1 MIGDNVE
8 KKVAFFNLAIDTD
21 KKEYEAILN
30 DPECEVEKE
39 QFKYST
45 PSMKQAEPL
54 VTIWY
59 SKEK

>member
-8 KKVAFFNLAIDTD
+8 KRVAFFNLSKPED
-21 KKEYEAILN
+21 KKEYEEILN

-45 PSMKQAEPL
+45 PSTKQAEPL
-54 VTIWY
+54 VTVWY
-59 SKEK
+59 RKNK